1 MIRVA
6 PTTGVIMMSEYE
18 LLELAYTLVDTMAV
32 SFSIYLTLLW
42 AYLVVAYLIG
52 DKLTFPQIVIVNSLF
67 LIAVGVQTLGIVQ
80 WHIEASALMAAKEE
94 ISNLTQYQQT
104 LKGTNLGAIG
114 MPATMLLGA
123 IAAQYFMWT
132 VRHPKTE

>member
-1 MIRVA
+1 
-6 PTTGVIMMSEYE
+6 MSEYE

-32 SFSIYLTLLW
+32 SFSIYLTLLS

-52 DKLTFPQIVIVNSLF
+52 DKLTFPQIVIINSLF
-67 LIAVGVQTLGIVQ
+67 LLSVGVQILGIIQ

-114 MPATMLLGA
+114 MPAMMLFGA

-132 VRHPKTE
+132 VRHPSTE